1 MPQPLTTSRSSSESA
16 RSTDLSRRLGSR
28 WRRVR
33 RAVLVRRRLL
43 AAVLAGL
50 AVVTGVRAA
59 SLPPVET
66 TAVVVAATDLPGGSV
81 VRSAD
86 LTTAELPVD
95 AVPGGAVPGLDAAQ
109 GRTLAAPLRQG
120 EPLTDLRLVA
130 PALLDGYAGLVAT
143 PVRVADAAAARLLAV
158 GDRID
163 LLAVSADGGRA
174 EVVAE
179 AAPVLAVPQP
189 SADDGVIGGALVLVA
204 VPEPEAL
211 LLAEAA
217 VRSVISVVLKR

>member
-1 MPQPLTTSRSSSESA
+1 MPQPLTTSRSTGESA
-16 RSTDLSRRLGSR
+16 RTTDLSRRLGFR

-33 RAVLVRRRLL
+33 RSVLVRRRLI

-66 TAVVVAATDLPGGSV
+66 VAVVVAAGDLPGGGVIS
-81 VRSAD
+81 SGD
-86 LTTAELPVD
+86 LTTAALPVD
-95 AVPGGAVPGLDAAQ
+95 AVPGGAVLDLDDAR
-109 GRTLAAPLRQG
+109 GRTLAAPLRRG

-130 PALLDGYAGLVAT
+130 PALLEGYAGLVAT
-143 PVRVADAAAARLLAV
+143 PVRVADAAAVRLLAA

-179 AAPVLAVPQP
+179 AAPVLAVPEP
-189 SADDGVIGGALVLVA
+189 SSDDGVVGGALVLVA
-204 VPEPEAL
+204 VPEPAAM

-217 VRSVISVVLKR
+217 VRAVISVVLKR